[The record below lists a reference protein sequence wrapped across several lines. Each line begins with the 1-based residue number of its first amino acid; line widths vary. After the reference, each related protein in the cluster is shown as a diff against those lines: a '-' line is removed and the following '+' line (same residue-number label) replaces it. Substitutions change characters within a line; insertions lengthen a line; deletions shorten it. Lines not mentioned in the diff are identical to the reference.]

1 MCKKFNSK
9 SSNRSEYKCHNYYFS
24 GLFSAMIRITL
35 EISWFSSVFPAS
47 FDIWLCSNKVWQIN
61 ARGFSK
67 VRSSSGNI
75 SWGGTF
81 FFFFWKF
88 CFPGKSFI
96 RHIRY
101 PEFRQPMYR
110 KRTIMG
116 YCKKVKNYDR
126 ISILKM
132 SCQYLKRYVRSPLV
146 VLGYL
151 THQQKP
157 TPN

>member
-47 FDIWLCSNKVWQIN
+47 FDIWPCSNKVWQIN

-81 FFFFWKF
+81 FFFFENFVFRVKLYTSHSL
-88 CFPGKSFI
+88 PGIQTTWGQKKNHYGLLQENKKLWQNINFKDVLPVLEAPCEKS
-96 RHIRY
+96 
-101 PEFRQPMYR
+101 
-110 KRTIMG
+110 
-116 YCKKVKNYDR
+116 
-126 ISILKM
+126 
-132 SCQYLKRYVRSPLV
+132 LV

-151 THQQKP
+151 SET
-157 TPN
+157 T